1 MHTNNTNRDQKLIYP
16 ELSYLLTGI
25 CFDVHNKIGRF
36 SREKQYCDLLED
48 KLKELEVPYKREY
61 AVGKTG
67 NRVDFLIDEKIVLE
81 AKTRRL
87 FLKDDYFQL
96 QRYLQILDKR
106 LGLLVNFRNRY
117 IKPLRVVKIDT
128 DARSKFV

>member
-1 MHTNNTNRDQKLIYP
+1 M
-16 ELSYLLTGI
+16 LTGI

-61 AVGKTG
+61 VVGKTG